1 MYRRFKKHRL
11 MRISA
16 ADPIV
21 DYAYTEL
28 LISCQ
33 ADGCLM
39 FFPETIKEPASDPVD
54 MWAKTMAQ
62 FARASGWSSNA
73 SGKVLCPEHADLSK

>member
-1 MYRRFKKHRL
+1 MS
-11 MRISA
+11 ISA

-33 ADGCLM
+33 TDGCLM
-39 FFPETIKEPASDPVD
+39 FFPETIKEPADDPVD
-54 MWAKTMAQ
+54 VWAIRMAQ
-62 FARASGWSSNA
+62 LARESGWSSEA
-73 SGKVLCPEHADLSK
+73 SGKVLCPEHTDLSK